1 VTVFA
6 AQWRPRRDQ
15 ARAKLAAV
23 AGAAIRRVGL
33 SVPGVGGPLLVALGL
48 WMAWRP
54 LGVVFAGAVLWALDR
69 RVP

>member
-6 AQWRPRRDQ
+6 ARWRSGRQQ
-15 ARAKLAAV
+15 AAAKAAEW
-23 AGAAIRRVGL
+23 AGAAIRRVGVSL
-33 SVPGVGGPLLVALGL
+33 PGVGGPLLVSAGL

-54 LGVVFAGAVLWALDR
+54 LGVVFAGVVLWALDR